1 MPFYLPCNLH
11 VVAYCNGV
19 WVTYTND
26 NIYLYNL
33 VVLWKPDHQSD
44 FHHLETLLIGR
55 KITGFYSSVCL
66 VLNMAV
72 NSEDERDLNFII
84 IICSNGILL
93 FFYNHNNVIFFVNMY
108 MSHVPMYT
116 QDTNQQLI
124 DIFTFWWMHV
134 SSYDRNTE
142 NLQKKI

>member
-1 MPFYLPCNLH
+1 M
-11 VVAYCNGV
+11 
-19 WVTYTND
+19 
-26 NIYLYNL
+26 
-33 VVLWKPDHQSD
+33 
-44 FHHLETLLIGR
+44 IGR

-124 DIFTFWWMHV
+124 DIFQI
-134 SSYDRNTE
+134 N
-142 NLQKKI
+142 